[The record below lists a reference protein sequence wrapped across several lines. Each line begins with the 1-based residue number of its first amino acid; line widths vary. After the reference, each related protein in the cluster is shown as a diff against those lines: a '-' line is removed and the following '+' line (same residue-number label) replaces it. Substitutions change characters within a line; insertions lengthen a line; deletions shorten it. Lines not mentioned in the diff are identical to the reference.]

1 MDILTILLNGRGRVS
16 NYMRK
21 IRDAIGSG
29 NIGNPTRR
37 LNGSVKAGM
46 IKSRSSNDLS
56 RYYGRYCGVIIAL
69 VLCLSACGQVAAPRS
84 TDTAANSPSNTP
96 PVTAIPTAMPT
107 EAPTSTAIPTATF
120 TLEPAWYQPLDPS
133 LGVLKYQY
141 ADVLNAKARVYAS
154 FQDAVG
160 KTGNYG
166 LLPNFPAYVAYT
178 TSRQGSD
185 GETYYLVNYGW
196 MNGQDLQLLTPST
209 FSGILLTREVTF
221 RFGWVLA
228 DTNSVDAN
236 VAAVK
241 AYKRYQVVHEV
252 PAATQKA
259 GFIAIGADEWLPESA
274 VTLVN
279 PAVPAE
285 AGPNTCRFIYAD
297 LATQTL
303 SVYDGCK
310 LIFAT
315 LISSGK
321 NSWTFE
327 GRFAI
332 LYKVDYSSITPP
344 ATSTSDYYI
353 EGVPYFMTYSG
364 NFGFHAAYWHDA
376 FGEAASHGCI
386 NLAPADA
393 KWLYD
398 WAGLGE
404 RVIIS
409 AGK

>member
-1 MDILTILLNGRGRVS
+1 MNKNIFNTKDTKSTKDKGPQRVINNPLWNFVVKNLYTSAHLL
-16 NYMRK
+16 
-21 IRDAIGSG
+21 
-29 NIGNPTRR
+29 
-37 LNGSVKAGM
+37 
-46 IKSRSSNDLS
+46 
-56 RYYGRYCGVIIAL
+56 VIFVFL
-69 VLCLSACGQVAAPRS
+69 LSACGPAA
-84 TDTAANSPSNTP
+84 TL
-96 PVTAIPTAMPT
+96 
-107 EAPTSTAIPTATF
+107 IPTATPTDTPTSTPISTATATLTPTLTSLPTF
-120 TLEPAWYQPLDPS
+120 TPEPTWYQTLDPS
-133 LGVLKYQY
+133 LGVLKYKY
-141 ADVLNAKARVYAS
+141 ANVVNANAKVYAS
-154 FQDAVG
+154 FQDAAG
-160 KTGNYG
+160 KTGNFG

-178 TSRQGSD
+178 TSRAGSD
-185 GETYYLVNYGW
+185 GQTYYLVNYGW

-209 FSGILLTREVTF
+209 FTGILMTRDVTF

-228 DTNSVDAN
+228 DAQSVN
-236 VAAVK
+236 AAGASVQT
-241 AYKRYQVVHEV
+241 YKRYQVVHEV
-252 PAATQKA
+252 PADTQKP
-259 GFIAIGADEWLPESA
+259 GYVAIGADEWLPESA
-274 VTLVN
+274 LVMVN
-279 PAVPAE
+279 PTVPPE
-285 AGPNTCRFIYAD
+285 AGPDTCRFIYTD
-297 LATQTL
+297 LATETL
-303 SVYDGCK
+303 SVYDKCK

-315 LISSGK
+315 LVSSGK

-376 FGEAASHGCI
+376 FGSAASHGCI